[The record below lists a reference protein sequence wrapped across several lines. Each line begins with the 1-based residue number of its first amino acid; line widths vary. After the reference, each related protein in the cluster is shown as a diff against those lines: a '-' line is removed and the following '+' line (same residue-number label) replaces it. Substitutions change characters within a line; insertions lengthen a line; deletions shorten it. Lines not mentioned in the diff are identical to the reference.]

1 MLKLTEII
9 RSRVQA
15 QSLHSPVKSTFGAKR
30 LAVLSK
36 SWWVYSD
43 YDIQSR
49 ISNQL
54 RFPKRRVPIHGY
66 NRIISL
72 ETFYDL
78 LPSFRKKIVEDDT
91 LHFIKENTSF
101 TIQEITS
108 IVKIN
113 RKEVEKS
120 VTRGLKTWNLIKYQ
134 NKIYHWETFLRDRDQ
149 YYPLEQMDNNESL
162 NEELLIKLLRSYP
175 YLTINQIVL
184 LTGFSL
190 ISIENTLYKLVS
202 EVNISRGIMRT
213 DSNEEYFHTQ
223 NADTIYD
230 VNWDNSPSFTLEKR
244 DALVEIIKL
253 EKHLSYS
260 NANYWFFMKGLPVAQ
275 FNLKKDGK
283 TNHFIVYGFN
293 RLNLINIEIDDIEIE
308 LKKWAENSNISI
320 SIDFTDSPY
329 ASLTKQF
336 IKFLEKRG
344 YGYQD
349 GSLSLQLDQKAK
361 TSYNP
366 FSMDKLGKWYLD
378 KQLFNST
385 LNTDEI
391 VHELIQLNDLSSLLS
406 RQLNR
411 QANKNFENI
420 VYTSGINYKLGFI
433 HKNNLPMIAKSWP
446 RQAKLNNIDY
456 KILRLVEDT
465 SNQTEE
471 IIHAI
476 NQPRNK
482 IIARLRYLESFR
494 KIHRDLNSD
503 FRVLNCQWN
512 VFSFDI
518 DPADVRSVSEIKKI
532 ITKILTINIPLTIN
546 QLSRLLGLT
555 FAELSKLKDELL
567 KKGEIIEGYFFD
579 IHQDLQLSTPGVVN
593 SIQNIINSA
602 NENSEKIES
611 SFPEVN
617 LVPQS
622 DPLATLHLP
631 ELILTDKILS
641 ISDRIDPL
649 TEIWMILWNSS
660 PCGYLLKIPSNRQ
673 LIDFDIEI
681 KLLTEFE
688 NISIL
693 SLIIDKLSY
702 FNQIWSGDQLFL
714 SKINDGQVTSRRY
727 DQLHFILESVN
738 ISY

>member
-1 MLKLTEII
+1 M
-9 RSRVQA
+9 
-15 QSLHSPVKSTFGAKR
+15 
-30 LAVLSK
+30 
-36 SWWVYSD
+36 
-43 YDIQSR
+43 
-49 ISNQL
+49 
-54 RFPKRRVPIHGY
+54 
-66 NRIISL
+66 
-72 ETFYDL
+72 
-78 LPSFRKKIVEDDT
+78 
-91 LHFIKENTSF
+91 
-101 TIQEITS
+101 
-108 IVKIN
+108 
-113 RKEVEKS
+113 
-120 VTRGLKTWNLIKYQ
+120 
-134 NKIYHWETFLRDRDQ
+134 
-149 YYPLEQMDNNESL
+149 
-162 NEELLIKLLRSYP
+162 
-175 YLTINQIVL
+175 
-184 LTGFSL
+184 
-190 ISIENTLYKLVS
+190 
-202 EVNISRGIMRT
+202 
-213 DSNEEYFHTQ
+213 
-223 NADTIYD
+223 
-230 VNWDNSPSFTLEKR
+230 
-244 DALVEIIKL
+244 
-253 EKHLSYS
+253 
-260 NANYWFFMKGLPVAQ
+260 
-275 FNLKKDGK
+275 
-283 TNHFIVYGFN
+283 
-293 RLNLINIEIDDIEIE
+293 
-308 LKKWAENSNISI
+308 
-320 SIDFTDSPY
+320 
-329 ASLTKQF
+329 
-336 IKFLEKRG
+336 
-344 YGYQD
+344 
-349 GSLSLQLDQKAK
+349 
-361 TSYNP
+361 
-366 FSMDKLGKWYLD
+366 
-378 KQLFNST
+378 
-385 LNTDEI
+385 
-391 VHELIQLNDLSSLLS
+391 
-406 RQLNR
+406 
-411 QANKNFENI
+411 
-420 VYTSGINYKLGFI
+420 
-433 HKNNLPMIAKSWP
+433 
-446 RQAKLNNIDY
+446 
-456 KILRLVEDT
+456 RLVEDT

-727 DQLHFILESVN
+727 EQLHFILESVN